1 MEKLV
6 NEILMAMILT
16 HQRDKNMELL
26 NLIKT
31 IKFDS
36 SVFIFIKLNE
46 SISYAIHTSI
56 LFSPY
61 WLI

>member
-16 HQRDKNMELL
+16 LQRDKNMELL

-31 IKFDS
+31 IELDS
-36 SVFIFIKLNE
+36 SVFILTKYNE
-46 SISYAIHTSI
+46 NIR
-56 LFSPY
+56 
-61 WLI
+61 

>member
-1 MEKLV
+1 
-6 NEILMAMILT
+6 MAMILT
-16 HQRDKNMELL
+16 LQRDKNMELL

-31 IKFDS
+31 IEFDS

-46 SISYAIHTSI
+46 SISYAIHTSL

>member
-16 HQRDKNMELL
+16 LQRDKNMELL

-31 IKFDS
+31 IEFDS
-36 SVFIFIKLNE
+36 SVFILTKYNE
-46 SISYAIHTSI
+46 NIR
-56 LFSPY
+56 
-61 WLI
+61 